1 MQHFC
6 FGLLFLL
13 GIKMFAYC
21 TGTRCLKNVCSF
33 YYRYLAGTRP
43 GKRESR
49 SNPDFIILHD
59 PKNHGYSTNH
69 PRGVK

>member
-21 TGTRCLKNVCSF
+21 TGTRCLKNICSF
-33 YYRYLAGTRP
+33 FYRYLAGTRP
-43 GKRESR
+43 LPCKAPLDIS
-49 SNPDFIILHD
+49 SF
-59 PKNHGYSTNH
+59 
-69 PRGVK
+69 

>member
-6 FGLLFLL
+6 FALAFLL

-43 GKRESR
+43 GKVGTTLKSR
-49 SNPDFIILHD
+49 FH
-59 PKNHGYSTNH
+59 H
-69 PRGVK
+69 PA